1 MKNLL
6 SLGVVLFI
14 AMTAMT
20 LSGGQDRGGK
30 EGIKDR
36 FVGAWRL
43 VSLEA
48 RSQSHH
54 GRRSDCSES
63 AGTTA
68 ISPSTSA
75 RKWRNEG

>member
-1 MKNLL
+1 MKNLP

-14 AMTAMT
+14 AMTAIT

-30 EGIKDR
+30 EGFKDR

-48 RSQSHH
+48 RS
-54 GRRSDCSES
+54 
-63 AGTTA
+63 
-68 ISPSTSA
+68 
-75 RKWRNEG
+75 